1 MRYFQV
7 LLLIL
12 FVSSCASTEK
22 KEVDSG
28 KASAESAMQ
37 HVYVSGVMA
46 QFYCDNQN
54 WPTSIDELSAFSNS
68 NPTPIGSKINWSLL
82 SKFDVTFKVT
92 NDVYLRTP
100 EDKIKGSMSVSSIHH
115 YPGCNGDS
123 IKINFQ
129 PTLGG

>member
-7 LLLIL
+7 LLLII
-12 FVSSCASTEK
+12 FVSGCASTEK
-22 KEVDSG
+22 KEADSG

-37 HVYVSGVMA
+37 HVYVAGVMA
-46 QFYCDNQN
+46 QFYCDNKS
-54 WPTSIDELSAFSNS
+54 WPTSINELSVFSDK
-68 NPTPIGSKINWSLL
+68 NPTPIGSQINWSLL
-82 SKFDVTFKVT
+82 SKAGVTFKVT

-100 EDKIKGSMSVSSIHH
+100 EDKIKGSMSVSSVHQ

>member
-7 LLLIL
+7 LVFILI
-12 FVSSCASTEK
+12 VSGCASTEK

-37 HVYVSGVMA
+37 HVYLSGVMA

-54 WPTSIDELSAFSNS
+54 WPVSINELSIFSNS
-68 NPTPIGSKINWSLL
+68 NLTPIGSKIDWSLL
-82 SKFDVTFKVT
+82 SKADVTFKVT

-100 EDKIKGSMSVSSIHH
+100 ENKLNGSMSVSSVHQ